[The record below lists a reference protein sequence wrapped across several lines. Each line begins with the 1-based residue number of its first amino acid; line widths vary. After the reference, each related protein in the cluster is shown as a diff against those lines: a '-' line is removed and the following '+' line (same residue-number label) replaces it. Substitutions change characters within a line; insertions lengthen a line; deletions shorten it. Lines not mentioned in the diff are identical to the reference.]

1 MNLAIQLVERVSSEE
16 FKPEKYADEVLH
28 YMLEVIERKV
38 NGDKIVVAPE
48 EQPEAKI
55 IDIMNALKAQD

>member
-1 MNLAIQLVERVSSEE
+1 
-16 FKPEKYADEVLH
+16 
-28 YMLEVIERKV
+28 MLEVIERKV